1 MPVKHYFERLAS
13 SLVTRSSRGHGRSP
27 RPGFEHAPAGA
38 GDLPSNTSGRF
49 SSTARVPALALLPQ
63 PGDRIADKY
72 ALVRQLG
79 EGGMGVV
86 YEAMHLRLRQRL
98 AIKVLRPDV
107 SDSHEVLARF
117 EREARA
123 TAQLRSIHAARVVDV
138 DTLQNG
144 LPYIVM
150 EFLDGRDLDAEVKAV
165 GRLPAEQAVDIV
177 LQVAEAM
184 AEAHALGIV
193 HRDLK
198 PSNLFVCAIK
208 ERRLVKVLDFG
219 ISKIETDESS
229 RITSADVYLGTPCY
243 AAPEQLRSASAADAR
258 SDIWSLGVILFELL
272 TGRTPF
278 EGRATAVIAKVAA
291 DPIPSPL
298 DFSPDLAPQLARIVE
313 RTLQRDPTLRFED
326 MGELAAALAPFG
338 PALSAAAVVAN
349 AQRERGRLGEILVA
363 DGLVASADLERALVE
378 QRSSGKLLGRVLLDL
393 GLIAQS
399 DLLTA
404 LAKQQG
410 IGGTSVLPGAI
421 ERDARG
427 QVARV
432 PPPSL
437 VPTRARS
444 RRPGLRIVLAVGF
457 ALGVVAALGFVAA
470 SSRSAG
476 VAAPRGGLSPDVA
489 LAPAQARPV
498 APSVSRPSARPTP
511 APAETN
517 PSPQ

>member
-1 MPVKHYFERLAS
+1 MGGLFERFAS
-13 SLVTRSSRGHGRSP
+13 SVVTRTSRGRGASTTSR
-27 RPGFEHAPAGA
+27 FERATAGT
-38 GDLPSNTSGRF
+38 GDLPSDTSGRG
-49 SSTARVPALALLPQ
+49 SSPARVPTLALLPQ

-79 EGGMGVV
+79 QGGMGVV

-107 SDSHEVLARF
+107 SDSQEVLTRF

-123 TAQLRSIHAARVVDV
+123 TAQIRSIHAARVVDV
-138 DTLQNG
+138 DTLPNG

-150 EFLDGRDLDAEVKAV
+150 EFLDGRDLDAEVNAV

-198 PSNLFVCAIK
+198 PSNLFVCPIRG
-208 ERRLVKVLDFG
+208 RRLVKVLDFG
-219 ISKIETDESS
+219 ISKIETDVSS
-229 RITSADVYLGTPCY
+229 RITDADAYLGTPCY
-243 AAPEQLRSASAADAR
+243 ASPEQLRSASAADAR
-258 SDIWSLGVILFELL
+258 SDIWSLGIILFELL

-278 EGRATAVIAKVAA
+278 EGNATAVIAKVAA

-298 DFSPDLAPQLARIVE
+298 EFSPDLAPELARIVE
-313 RTLQRDPTLRFED
+313 RALRRDPRLRFQG
-326 MGELAAALAPFG
+326 MRELAAALEPFG
-338 PALSAAAVVAN
+338 PAMSAAVVIAN
-349 AQRERGRLGEILVA
+349 AQRERGRLGEILVL

-410 IGGTSVLPGAI
+410 IGGES
-421 ERDARG
+421 R
-427 QVARV
+427 
-432 PPPSL
+432 SL
-437 VPTRARS
+437 VPTLARG
-444 RRPGLRIVLAVGF
+444 RRPGLRIVLAIGL
-457 ALGVVAALGFVAA
+457 ALGLVAALRFIA
-470 SSRSAG
+470 SG
-476 VAAPRGGLSPDVA
+476 HGHLPDA
-489 LAPAQARPV
+489 RPGAPAPPSGPPPV
-498 APSVSRPSARPTP
+498 P
-511 APAETN
+511 AN
-517 PSPQ
+517 P